1 VTAELEAAL
10 AVLEVLATGDPG
22 AADHVLTAD
31 AVLWHNDG
39 TGEVP
44 AALGFA
50 GARAIHDLVDELQV
64 DVLMAEPIPG
74 GAVMRFE
81 VKGTVKST
89 GGELCARNCLFAT
102 VVDGRITRVDEYTDP
117 TFLTQLGL

>member
-1 VTAELEAAL
+1 MTADLDAAL
-10 AVLEVLATGDPG
+10 AVLGVLATGDPG
-22 AADHVLTAD
+22 AADHVLAPG

-39 TGEVP
+39 NGEVP
-44 AALGFA
+44 AAEGFA
-50 GARAIHDLVDELQV
+50 GARGIHELVDGLQV
-64 DVLMAEPIPG
+64 DVLLAEPLPG

-89 GGELCARNCLFAT
+89 GGELCARNCMFAT
-102 VVDGRITRVDEYTDP
+102 VVDGRVTRVDEYMDP

>member
-22 AADHVLTAD
+22 AADHVLAPD

-44 AALGFA
+44 AAQGFA
-50 GARAIHDLVDELQV
+50 GARGIHELVDGLQV
-64 DVLMAEPIPG
+64 DVLLAEPITG

-81 VKGTVKST
+81 VRGTVKST
-89 GGELCARNCLFAT
+89 GDELCARNCMFAT
-102 VVDGRITRVDEYTDP
+102 VVDGRITRVDEYMDP
-117 TFLTQLGL
+117 TFVSQLGL